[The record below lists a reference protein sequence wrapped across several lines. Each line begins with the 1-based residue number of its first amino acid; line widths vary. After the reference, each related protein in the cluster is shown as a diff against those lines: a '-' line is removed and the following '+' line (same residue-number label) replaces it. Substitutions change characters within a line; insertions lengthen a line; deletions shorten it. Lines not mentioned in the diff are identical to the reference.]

1 MITPFCIQ
9 LILNNN
15 SVKVNESHN
24 LLSCVS
30 YCIPKNIIQ
39 SNNQSISKILVYNGL
54 YIQNM
59 TFCLAE
65 KEIQQSME
73 KITNNLLFHILITN

>member
-39 SNNQSISKILVYNGL
+39 SISKILVCNGL